1 MYLTTNAE
9 SLRVY
14 EALAS
19 EVRLQIIDLL
29 DEREQRG
36 SGGYVEGPDFH
47 VVPRTGIG
55 NLPWTM
61 TEESTPGRTRSSS
74 VRRDVS

>member
-29 DEREQRG
+29 DTHECILKNWQL
-36 SGGYVEGPDFH
+36 SF
-47 VVPRTGIG
+47 T
-55 NLPWTM
+55 
-61 TEESTPGRTRSSS
+61 
-74 VRRDVS
+74 